1 MTQMVGHHLLD
12 TWELIA
18 MRVLTTFYSLHP
30 LEVVLTAYGLFP
42 AHDPAD
48 PLWLDRMAHVDAVAT
63 LDPVGALW
71 MTALFLYGLYRLHT
85 FQSYAVAQLVDQAQ
99 ALHLTIQLSDEQL

>member
-1 MTQMVGHHLLD
+1 MTILIPQHPLNGWGPIETQMVGHHLLD
-12 TWELIA
+12 TWELTA
-18 MRVLTTFYSLHP
+18 MRVMTTFCSLHP

-42 AHDPAD
+42 AHDPAN

-71 MTALFLYGLYRLHT
+71 TIVMCLDNLYRLHT
-85 FQSYAVAQLVDQAQ
+85 FQSYAVA
-99 ALHLTIQLSDEQL
+99 